1 MNTLTNIVGSVA
13 RSTQALTFD
22 LFSETEI
29 SEFESRAIGEFS
41 VEQVLRLPGRGQD
54 KTGYNVHVQTLYC
67 KHRLSPNCYC
77 KHSVLCIG

>member
-29 SEFESRAIGEFS
+29 GEFESRAICVVS

-54 KTGYNVHVQTLYC
+54 KTRHNVHVHVQTLC
-67 KHRLSPNCYC
+67 KHPPACT
-77 KHSVLCIG
+77 CIYIYLL